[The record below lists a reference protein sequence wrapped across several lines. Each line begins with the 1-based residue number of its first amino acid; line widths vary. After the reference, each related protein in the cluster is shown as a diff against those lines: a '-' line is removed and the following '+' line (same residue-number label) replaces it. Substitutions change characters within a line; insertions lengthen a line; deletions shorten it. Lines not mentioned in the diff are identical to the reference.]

1 MYEADLRARWR
12 SPASLPA
19 DVQTDLRL
27 TRRRDRTAIGTVVPA
42 IQFSG
47 LLYPVSAL
55 EGASAVIGHLYPTSH
70 FLIITRGIF
79 SKALGAAELWPSLLA
94 LLVTSPLLL
103 LASVAGLKKQ
113 EK

>member
-1 MYEADLRARWR
+1 MRLRLSCPYKLSSRTDRAR
-12 SPASLPA
+12 A
-19 DVQTDLRL
+19 QCT
-27 TRRRDRTAIGTVVPA
+27 TVHV
-42 IQFSG
+42 
-47 LLYPVSAL
+47 
-55 EGASAVIGHLYPTSH
+55 
-70 FLIITRGIF
+70 IITRGIF